1 MAITVYFIC
10 YSTYIGISKYI
21 EICKGILECVY
32 VCIAICNLVVQIGLS
47 CERFV
52 SVQTSM
58 VLAGSFSSFF
68 CFLFLLGSWCAGDL
82 LPLLFLFLFPF
93 LSFLFLSGKAVG
105 ACAGANGAGGRSFS
119 FAFFSF
125 FLLLFLSW
133 KAVGEFAGANGAG
146 GRYFFLVLFFSFFF
160 FLWKIVGEFAGPN
173 GAGGRFESFGAL
185 RDCHFARQSM

>member
-58 VLAGSFSSFF
+58 VLAVFF
-68 CFLFLLGSWCAGDL
+68 FLFLLGSWCRRSFA
-82 LPLLFLFLFPF
+82 FAFSFPF
-93 LSFLFLSGKAVG
+93 PFPFF
-105 ACAGANGAGGRSFS
+105 SFS
-119 FAFFSF
+119 FWKGSWCMCRRQRCRRAIF
-125 FLLLFLSW
+125 FLC
-133 KAVGEFAGANGAG
+133 
-146 GRYFFLVLFFSFFF
+146 FFF
-160 FLWKIVGEFAGPN
+160 FLSS
-173 GAGGRFESFGAL
+173 SFSFLKG
-185 RDCHFARQSM
+185 SW